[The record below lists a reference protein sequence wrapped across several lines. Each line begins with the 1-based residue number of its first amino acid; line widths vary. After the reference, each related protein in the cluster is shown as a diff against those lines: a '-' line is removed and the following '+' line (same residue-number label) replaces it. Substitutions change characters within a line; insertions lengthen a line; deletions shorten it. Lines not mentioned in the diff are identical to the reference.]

1 MSVRIVS
8 MGIAALLV
16 AAFLVPVVGA
26 TGNGAMS
33 GPHFNLNLIGVEK
46 TDILPNDLN
55 SGARIF
61 VKLFGNS
68 KIYLTQGDT
77 FDVLDADATDGR
89 GEFMLP
95 APENV
100 YDPVTGEYLGPG
112 TYRAF
117 VRELGKPGGSAKLS
131 TCGEVVE
138 EGVVT
143 ETICSLDN
151 VTLIRE
157 KGKSVFRDVTRQL
170 TTVYYYDALLMKY
183 VRVDIFDDAFE
194 NYLWS
199 YDNNGLKHIQLRFYP
214 I

>member
-1 MSVRIVS
+1 MRLS
-8 MGIAALLV
+8 IAIGVATMLVASLLV
-16 AAFLVPVVGA
+16 SGVAA
-26 TGNGAMS
+26 TGNGAIS

-61 VKLFGNS
+61 VNLFGNS

-77 FDVLDADATDGR
+77 FGVLDADATDGR

-95 APENV
+95 YPENT
-100 YDPVTGEYLGPG
+100 YNAEGEWVSGN
-112 TYRAF
+112 YRIF
-117 VRELGKPGGSAKLS
+117 IRELGQPGGSAKLS

-151 VTLIRE
+151 VTLMRE
-157 KGKSVFRDVTRQL
+157 KGKSLFRDVTRKL
-170 TTVYYYDALLMKY
+170 TTVYYYDGTQY
-183 VRVDIFDDAFE
+183 NRVNIFDDVFE

-199 YDNNGLKHIQLRFYP
+199 YDNNGLKHVQLRFYP
-214 I
+214 ILTG